1 MSRGPGWVQ
10 QACFE
15 AICKREATKK
25 DLWPT
30 TYTIAADIYQVKP
43 DKDGNRWI
51 ADAQHGAVKRALEG
65 LQRKGRIIGFRD
77 LLQARTPGIDGRGEL
92 AHIWMTEAGLARWL
106 QARAEV
112 ARTTLNPALRVVV
125 IQKAREIA
133 KRAES
138 LGLTVNWAH

>member
-1 MSRGPGWVQ
+1 M
-10 QACFE
+10 
-15 AICKREATKK
+15 

-65 LQRKGRIIGFRD
+65 LQRKGRITGFRD
-77 LLQARTPGIDGRGEL
+77 LLQARTPGIDGHGEL

-106 QARAEV
+106 QACDGAFFAVSKPTLTLLRA
-112 ARTTLNPALRVVV
+112 PRVRLSVF
-125 IQKAREIA
+125 
-133 KRAES
+133 
-138 LGLTVNWAH
+138 

>member
-1 MSRGPGWVQ
+1 MSRGLGWVQ

-30 TYTIAADIYQVKP
+30 TYTVAADIYQVKP

-51 ADAQHGAVKRALEG
+51 ADAQHVAVKRALEG

-77 LLQARTPGIDGRGEL
+77 LLQARTPGIRRARRTRPHLDDRSGTRRL
-92 AHIWMTEAGLARWL
+92 APGTG
-106 QARAEV
+106 
-112 ARTTLNPALRVVV
+112 
-125 IQKAREIA
+125 
-133 KRAES
+133 
-138 LGLTVNWAH
+138 

>member
-1 MSRGPGWVQ
+1 MSRGLGWVQ

-51 ADAQHGAVKRALEG
+51 ADAQHRAVKRALEG
-65 LQRKGRIIGFRD
+65 LQRKGRITGFRD
-77 LLQARTPGIDGRGEL
+77 LLQARTPGIDGHGEL

-106 QARAEV
+106 QACDGAFFAVSKPTLTLLRA
-112 ARTTLNPALRVVV
+112 PRVRLSVF
-125 IQKAREIA
+125 
-133 KRAES
+133 
-138 LGLTVNWAH
+138 